1 MYSIG
6 SMRPEEL
13 QGNLEKRFLLI
24 HKENNWKKQWKKT
37 AIKKLKYNKNWMN
50 EEILTAIETEI
61 KERIIVK
68 QWVEWNM
75 KLIYNKLMLLNWI
88 ELKLSVSKEMKI

>member
-1 MYSIG
+1 
-6 SMRPEEL
+6 
-13 QGNLEKRFLLI
+13 
-24 HKENNWKKQWKKT
+24 
-37 AIKKLKYNKNWMN
+37 MN